1 MKSEVVNIFGKEYY
15 LNIQPGAKYLLI
27 QPVDEHD
34 LNFLDK
40 EVWSEPRKLDKKL
53 LGFTTF

>member
-1 MKSEVVNIFGKEYY
+1 MKSEVVNIFGKECY
-15 LNIQPGAKYLLI
+15 LYIQPGAKYLLI

-40 EVWSEPRKLDKKL
+40 EV
-53 LGFTTF
+53 